1 MESIEESVKSNSK
14 EGFVQHVFNMDED
27 SKHEILNIMQYALLA
42 IIPVVILN
50 KSIQRFVPEAD
61 EEKGTPEIL
70 AEVVF
75 QVVTMFLGILL
86 IHRIVSYVP
95 TYSQA
100 PYAKLHVTNIILAFL
115 VIVLSL
121 QTKLGEKVN
130 ILLERLSNVVYGET
144 NLKKQ
149 KKDNSVVK
157 VSQPLSG
164 MASHQASRADERG
177 SPSQQYPSSLGD
189 MAQAQSLAQ
198 TGANSTPN
206 FNAMYAGPNT
216 PLVGAATPGEPMSD
230 MMHEPAAAN
239 SVLGGGSFGSLF

>member
-14 EGFVQHVFNMDED
+14 EGFIQHVFNMDED
-27 SKHEILNIMQYALLA
+27 SKHEILNIIQYALLA
-42 IIPVVILN
+42 IVPVVILN
-50 KSIQRFVPEAD
+50 KSIQRFVPEVED
-61 EEKGTPEIL
+61 EKGTPEIL

-75 QVVTMFLGILL
+75 QVVAMFIGILL
-86 IHRIVSYVP
+86 IHRMVSFVP

-100 PYAKLHVTNIILAFL
+100 SYAKLHVTSIVLAFL

-121 QTKLGEKVN
+121 QTKLGEKTN

-144 NLKKQ
+144 NLKEQ

-164 MASHQASRADERG
+164 MNHQASRADSRG

-189 MAQAQSLAQ
+189 MAQPQ
-198 TGANSTPN
+198 TGAHSTPN
-206 FNAMYAGPNT
+206 FNSMYSGQNT
-216 PLVGAATPGEPMSD
+216 PLVGAATPGQPID

-239 SVLGGGSFGSLF
+239 DVIGGSFGSLF